1 MDEKMI
7 RIGSRILDLRIRHQ
21 LSQKDLAELLGI
33 SDKKLSRIERGTQ
46 YMDIRV
52 AAALSSVMKV
62 PLEYIFEDME
72 YHTEKR
78 FVDEET
84 FVYYFRL
91 LNDFEKESVLNLIS
105 SIVELRSMSSQKKG
119 VTNNNVQHRTS

>member
-7 RIGSRILDLRIRHQ
+7 RIGSRILDLRIGHQ
-21 LSQKDLAELLGI
+21 FSQKDLAELLGI

-52 AAALSSVMKV
+52 AAALSRVMKV

-72 YHTEKR
+72 YHTEER
-78 FVDEET
+78 LVDEET

-91 LNDFEKESVLNLIS
+91 LKDFEKESVLNLMS
-105 SIVELRSMSSQKKG
+105 SIVELRSINSQKKE
-119 VTNNNVQHRTS
+119 